1 MKVEVNINAPEL
13 VGALNNLANA
23 LGSAPVVESKPVKQ
37 KDKSDSKKETKK
49 ETPKEEKKS
58 KKEDPKPEKEE
69 KQEAEVP
76 AIEDIRAKTAEVSK
90 SGKKAEIKEL
100 LSELGVNAI
109 SKIPEEKRAEY
120 LERLENL

>member
-23 LGSAPVVESKPVKQ
+23 LGSAPAVESKPAKQ
-37 KDKSDSKKETKK
+37 KDKPDSKKETKK

-58 KKEDPKPEKEE
+58 KKEEPKPEKEE

-76 AIEDIRAKTAEVSK
+76 AIEDIRAKTA
-90 SGKKAEIKEL
+90 
-100 LSELGVNAI
+100 
-109 SKIPEEKRAEY
+109 
-120 LERLENL
+120 

>member
-1 MKVEVNINAPEL
+1 MKVEVNINAPE
-13 VGALNNLANA
+13 VVSALNNLANA
-23 LGSAPVVESKPVKQ
+23 LGSAPVVESKPIKQ
-37 KDKSDSKKETKK
+37 KDKSDSKEESHKED
-49 ETPKEEKKS
+49 
-58 KKEDPKPEKEE
+58 KKEDPKPAREE
-69 KQEAEVP
+69 KQETEVP